1 MKTLLPILLIAAL
14 PMGCAKTQL
23 KLGDAKLQT
32 STFGNNRK
40 FGALEYRRS
49 KDGAVVLR
57 IEGYESDQV
66 QALKAGLEAGLEAAA
81 QAASPTP

>member
-1 MKTLLPILLIAAL
+1 MKTILPLLVLAAL
-14 PMGCAKTQL
+14 AAGCAKTQL

-40 FGALEYRRS
+40 FGALEYRKS

-66 QALKAGLEAGLEAAA
+66 QALKAGLEAGLEAAKA
-81 QAASPTP
+81 TAPTP